1 MQINNENLKKND
13 CDIWTPDGSGQV
25 LHDDPGYDDHV
36 MRADWMESGY
46 PALHCGA
53 IPDPEIFS
61 RQDTE
66 SDFNINAYP
75 LKQAGSNDYKIP
87 RYLAPLRSFIEASAN
102 DQHRRNKLA
111 DMKHAVLFY
120 RRWHVFYDQG
130 QVSTQWHI
138 DDALGPIMLNGL
150 STHAFYPAPD
160 MPVHIYATSDLAGT
174 QVQTNPVPNAKLVFS
189 GHTGYAVAG
198 VQAENTRITA
208 PYEIVLMNGYTHHR
222 AVSLSEVFSRAA
234 AQNYPSLQPLL
245 EPTRALRS
253 FAAVMY
259 IPTDPMR
266 DLLGQHQKVR
276 SGTALVW

>member
-36 MRADWMESGY
+36 MRADRMESGY

-66 SDFNINAYP
+66 SYFNINAYP

-87 RYLAPLRSFIEASAN
+87 RHLAPLRSFIEAAAN

-120 RRWHVFYDQG
+120 RRWHVF
-130 QVSTQWHI
+130 
-138 DDALGPIMLNGL
+138 
-150 STHAFYPAPD
+150 
-160 MPVHIYATSDLAGT
+160 
-174 QVQTNPVPNAKLVFS
+174 S
-189 GHTGYAVAG
+189 GHAGYAVAG